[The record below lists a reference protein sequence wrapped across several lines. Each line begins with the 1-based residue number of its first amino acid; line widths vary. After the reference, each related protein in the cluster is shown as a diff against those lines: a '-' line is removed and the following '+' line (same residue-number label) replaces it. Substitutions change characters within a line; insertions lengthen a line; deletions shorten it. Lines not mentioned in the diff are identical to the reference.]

1 MSPKHHIPAAQREMQ
16 KGLSSSDLNAAD
28 MATGV
33 DIHSS
38 GDDADSGSEIS
49 SIYTSYSSDSD
60 SMDFEEGYD
69 AAGTKT
75 FALAT
80 GDSEVGINMILLY

>member
-1 MSPKHHIPAAQREMQ
+1 MPGQLRSAYYQREMQ
-16 KGLSSSDLNAAD
+16 KVLALDAAD

-33 DIHSS
+33 DS
-38 GDDADSGSEIS
+38 GDDADSGSEMS
-49 SIYTSYSSDSD
+49 SIYTSCSSDND
-60 SMDFEEGYD
+60 SMDVEEGYD